1 MVARKQHRTIT
12 SNVGVAFR
20 GNKMNEFTVTLTAA
34 EMISL
39 LKALYWYEDKLTNTE
54 NPYQRDSQEWDT
66 VVWMRT
72 QLGNL
77 LKAEAKV

>member
-1 MVARKQHRTIT
+1 MAAGKQHRAI
-12 SNVGVAFR
+12 A
-20 GNKMNEFTVTLTAA
+20 GNISAALGRYKMNEFTITLTAA

-54 NPYQRDSQEWDT
+54 NPYRRDSQEWDT

>member
-1 MVARKQHRTIT
+1 MAAGKQYRTTT
-12 SNVGVAFR
+12 SNISITPGR
-20 GNKMNEFTVTLTAA
+20 KEMNEFTVTLTAA

-39 LKALYWYEDKLTNTE
+39 LKALYWYEDRLTNIAD
-54 NPYQRDSQEWDT
+54 PYRRDSDEWDT